1 MIESELKLR
10 LASDQHQTIRNR
22 ELAKMWDSPEPKKK
36 KKTVGVSQSLKYG
49 FLFLSISHK
58 KLFNRSFVVFSA
70 LCRSVATGCDGSQA
84 QRVVRAV
91 PAKVV
96 GVRHRCGCGSGAA
109 GPVRQPEPGWESGA
123 RRQLLQQRREGPS
136 TPQDAGGEEGEGPFP
151 GVLLGSGE
159 NPAGAAP
166 RSAAC
171 GEPAQHG

>member
-1 MIESELKLR
+1 
-10 LASDQHQTIRNR
+10 
-22 ELAKMWDSPEPKKK
+22 MWDSPEPKKK
-36 KKTVGVSQSLKYG
+36 KKKKKTVGVSQSRKYG

-96 GVRHRCGCGSGAA
+96 GVRHRCGCGFWSCWPSQAA
-109 GPVRQPEPGWESGA
+109 WAGWESRA
-123 RRQLLQQRREGPS
+123 RRELLQQRWEGPS
-136 TPQDAGGEEGEGPFP
+136 APQDAGGEEGEGPFP

-159 NPAGAAP
+159 NPAGAAQ

-171 GEPAQHG
+171 GEPPQTRVKPPPSLG